1 MLKEKL
7 KRLKTLTAQES
18 RLPNDQFFG
27 YFVHGLKDG
36 IRGRVRSLHTLGP
49 LFQSRMM
56 KSGNS
61 SGVRAWMEWT
71 SRPSAKQCWG
81 KLRQPGRPNTN

>member
-1 MLKEKL
+1 MVDKYILEFE
-7 KRLKTLTAQES
+7 TLTAQES